1 MSKNIDNLQFSKKLL
16 SLILA
21 GSLSMTLVGCAS
33 NEASSNESKENTMEQ
48 PEEEIEN
55 TSVRGALD
63 NIGEKAGNAIN
74 DEYEK
79 VKGDNAVEAAIT
91 IMIDGA
97 EKVANATD
105 EFKQTKEYEEA
116 KESVKENFDTL
127 LQFCAGEKEI
137 DGYTIDEVSDKTKE
151 KAKDALHTLDAY
163 IESNIP
169 DYKEKAKEKL
179 EAAGEWLWDKSTDA
193 GSYLKEKGSQWLD
206 DVEEKVKQR

>member
-21 GSLSMTLVGCAS
+21 GSLSFTLAGCAS
-33 NEASSNESKENTMEQ
+33 NQASSNENNDSTIEQ
-48 PEEEIEN
+48 PEEEN
-55 TSVRGALD
+55 TGIRGALD
-63 NIGEKAGNAIN
+63 NIGEKAGTAIN

-79 VKGDNAVEAAIT
+79 VKGDDAVEAAIT

-127 LQFCAGEKEI
+127 LQFCSGEKEL

-151 KAKDALHTLDAY
+151 KAKNALHTLDAY

-169 DYKEKAKEKL
+169 EYKEKAKEKL
-179 EAAGEWLWDKSTDA
+179 KSAGEWLWDKSTDA
-193 GSYLKEKGSQWLD
+193 GAYLKEKGSQWLD